1 MAVRGISGLG
11 KKPKALHRQLFTKS
25 PYGYPVFLWW
35 SAFVRKKSFLF
46 ISPLLLISSGLYS
59 APLFAQD
66 EPKEATEETIQQIA
80 SSDVPVADSV
90 VGSEQTQP
98 EIKDEKDKFSFNS
111 DQNIEKPSSAAVESY
126 STKTFANDMKA
137 IKWDAIGAFAG
148 ITALGVKSWKWGNS
162 DFHFHNEKWFQKDR
176 SSIGM
181 DKLGHAFTS
190 YTMTN
195 LFAEHLQRE
204 GRSPEQAA
212 ISAALLT
219 QALMLY
225 VETFDG
231 FSTDHGFS
239 YEDVVMN
246 LAGTSL
252 AYVRQRY
259 PKIKDL
265 VDYRMEYSPSGYKG
279 DGMKGFRPVS
289 DYAGQK
295 YLLVLKLSG
304 VPSLKDTPL
313 KYLELN
319 AGYYARG
326 FTPQEEALG
335 TRRTR
340 TGFVGI
346 GLNLSQL
353 FFGNRAPN
361 ESLPKTAGR
370 DLFEHIQLPTYV
382 TPYKK
387 KF

>member
-1 MAVRGISGLG
+1 MPKNQLSNIPNNHLYAISEM
-11 KKPKALHRQLFTKS
+11 KKTF
-25 PYGYPVFLWW
+25 
-35 SAFVRKKSFLF
+35 SFLTSHF
-46 ISPLLLISSGLYS
+46 LCVTMGIYSISS
-59 APLFAQD
+59 FAEESPV
-66 EPKEATEETIQQIA
+66 EPIVKPIDTAIKSESIVVNNIFTAEKSEHIAIANQTKLEETTVA
-80 SSDVPVADSV
+80 STHS
-90 VGSEQTQP
+90 
-98 EIKDEKDKFSFNS
+98 
-111 DQNIEKPSSAAVESY
+111 KPTNVTKETY
-126 STKTFANDMKA
+126 STTTFANDIKA

-148 ITALGVKSWKWGNS
+148 ITALGVKSWKWGS
-162 DFHFHNEKWFQKDR
+162 TDFHLGNEKWFQKDR

-195 LFAEHLQRE
+195 LFAEHLQRK
-204 GRSPEQAA
+204 GRTPAQAA

-231 FSTDHGFS
+231 LSTDHGFS

-252 AYVRQRY
+252 AYARQRY
-259 PKIKDL
+259 PKLKEL

-279 DGMKGFRPVS
+279 DGIKGFRPIS

-295 YLLVLKLSG
+295 YLLAFKFSGIRALKE
-304 VPSLKDTPL
+304 TPL
-313 KYLELN
+313 KYFELN

-326 FTPQEEALG
+326 FTKQEEALG
-335 TRRTR
+335 MQRTR
-340 TGFVGI
+340 TAFVGI

-353 FFGNRAPN
+353 LFGDRSQN
-361 ESLPKTAGR
+361 ESLTKAAGR
-370 DLFEHIQLPTYV
+370 DFFEHIQLPTYATV
-382 TPYKK
+382 NKN

>member
-1 MAVRGISGLG
+1 MGIYS
-11 KKPKALHRQLFTKS
+11 
-25 PYGYPVFLWW
+25 
-35 SAFVRKKSFLF
+35 
-46 ISPLLLISSGLYS
+46 ISS
-59 APLFAQD
+59 FAQESPV
-66 EPKEATEETIQQIA
+66 EPIIKPIDTAIKSESIVVNNIFTAEKSEHIAIANQTKLEETTVA
-80 SSDVPVADSV
+80 STHS
-90 VGSEQTQP
+90 
-98 EIKDEKDKFSFNS
+98 
-111 DQNIEKPSSAAVESY
+111 KPTNVTKETY
-126 STKTFANDMKA
+126 STTTFANDIKA

-148 ITALGVKSWKWGNS
+148 ITALGVKSWKWGS
-162 DFHFHNEKWFQKDR
+162 TDFHLGNEKWFQKDR

-195 LFAEHLQRE
+195 LFAEHLQRK
-204 GRSPEQAA
+204 GRTPAQAA

-231 FSTDHGFS
+231 LSTDHGFS

-252 AYVRQRY
+252 AYARQRY
-259 PKIKDL
+259 PKLKEL

-279 DGMKGFRPVS
+279 DGIKGFRPIS

-295 YLLVLKLSG
+295 YLLAFKFSGIRALKE
-304 VPSLKDTPL
+304 TPL
-313 KYLELN
+313 KYFELN

-326 FTPQEEALG
+326 FTKQEEALG
-335 TRRTR
+335 MKRTR
-340 TGFVGI
+340 TAFVGI

-353 FFGNRAPN
+353 LFGDRSQN
-361 ESLPKTAGR
+361 ESLTKAAGR
-370 DLFEHIQLPTYV
+370 DFFEHIQLPTYATV
-382 TPYKK
+382 NKN